1 MKRSFTINLDLELN
15 DSIDLVKL
23 NGFIQTSLYKGLDRS
38 PLYVAPDKILSI
50 EVKDNYLGTITRL
63 LSEVKKDIIF
73 KNIPDS
79 LEQDNEELLRYY
91 GEGLRFQKK
100 HNNFHGKIDWING
113 YQERTY
119 SYDNIS
125 ISEIIS
131 YSTEETLKEIIK
143 QIEENL

>member
-15 DSIDLVKL
+15 DSIDLE
-23 NGFIQTSLYKGLDRS
+23 SLKEFLRICLHDRS
-38 PLYVAPDKILSI
+38 PFYIGEALDKVLSV
-50 EVKDNYLGTITRL
+50 EVKDNYLRTIARL
-63 LSEVKKDIIF
+63 LSEVKSDISFKDIP
-73 KNIPDS
+73 NS

-100 HNNFHGKIDWING
+100 HNNFHGKIEWING
-113 YQERTY
+113 YQERTF
-119 SYDNIS
+119 SYDSIS
-125 ISEIIS
+125 ISEIIN